1 VVGCY
6 LILETSKRNIK
17 VQSKMNLFLTTLKSI
32 IYVPL
37 FILLFRWI
45 GLSVRVYDSKIGVT
59 LPAWTKSPGIIF
71 MIAGGTLVLMC
82 VAVFIIR
89 GKGTPAVFDPPKE
102 FVAVG
107 PYAYVRNPM
116 YIGGFIL
123 LVGFGLYL
131 TSLSIL
137 ILSIVLISFFH
148 LFVVFVEEPT
158 LERSFGKGYS
168 EYKKRINRWVPK
180 LKNSTKHF

>member
-1 VVGCY
+1 
-6 LILETSKRNIK
+6 
-17 VQSKMNLFLTTLKSI
+17 MNLFLTTLKSI